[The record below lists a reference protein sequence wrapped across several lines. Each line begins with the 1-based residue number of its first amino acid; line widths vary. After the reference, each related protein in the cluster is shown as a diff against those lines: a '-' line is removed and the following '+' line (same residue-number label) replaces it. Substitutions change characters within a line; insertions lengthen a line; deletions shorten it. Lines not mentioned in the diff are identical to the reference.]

1 MRFCFFTYVNACYCF
16 VKSKLGPKISRN
28 EVSTKPPMGIYN
40 LKWNYL
46 GFKVS
51 NWRWFWYS
59 KRYFGPKMTKIRF
72 QIKPHTFF
80 FILDDG
86 FSKTLARNLPISQ
99 FCGYL
104 KLKTKGRFHWNQGYS
119 TEKEALTRGIR
130 LRRRPSASSSFEI
143 PGFGLLLS
151 RNPWFQTTFSF
162 YFWTPKI
169 VKLQICW

>member
-1 MRFCFFTYVNACYCF
+1 MKCPILLITMDFINFIKVQNWSLRKNFTVLFFTYVSACNCF

-80 FILDDG
+80 LFWMTV
-86 FSKTLARNLPISQ
+86 SV
-99 FCGYL
+99 
-104 KLKTKGRFHWNQGYS
+104 KLWQETCRFHSFVGIWNWKPKVDFI
-119 TEKEALTRGIR
+119 ETRGIR
-130 LRRRPSASSSFEI
+130 LRRRP
-143 PGFGLLLS
+143 
-151 RNPWFQTTFSF
+151 
-162 YFWTPKI
+162 
-169 VKLQICW
+169 

>member
-1 MRFCFFTYVNACYCF
+1 MRFCFFTYVNACNCF

-72 QIKPHTFF
+72 QIKPHTFSLF
-80 FILDDG
+80 WIPV
-86 FSKTLARNLPISQ
+86 SI
-99 FCGYL
+99 
-104 KLKTKGRFHWNQGYS
+104 KLWQETCRFHSFVGIWNWKPKVDFI
-119 TEKEALTRGIR
+119 ETRGIR
-130 LRRRPSASSSFEI
+130 LRRRPSHKTEI
-143 PGFGLLLS
+143 GRFLVKVLLK
-151 RNPWFQTTFSF
+151 P
-162 YFWTPKI
+162 
-169 VKLQICW
+169 